1 MLSLKMLHLP
11 KQPVVRGHPL
21 HAMLSDLPIGLLPA
35 AIASAALARGKRKR
49 SPVRR
54 GSDVLASMTFAAGLS
69 AGAVGVWDWL
79 DMPRDHPA
87 WWPAT
92 IHGAINLANVAA
104 LGAAAALP
112 ERRLPLYGA
121 VAAGVVISG
130 WLGGELVFAHGWR
143 VRPAEEYE
151 QLVDRLQPEDEAT
164 LAEAREVVAKYER
177 EQTFL
182 PA

>member
-1 MLSLKMLHLP
+1 MPHLPKPP

-21 HAMLSDLPIGLLPA
+21 HAMLSDVPIGLLPA
-35 AIASAALARGKRKR
+35 ALASAALAAGRRRR

-54 GSDVLASMTFAAGLS
+54 GADVLAAMTFATG
-69 AGAVGVWDWL
+69 AGAATAGVWDWL
-79 DMPRDHPA
+79 EIPRSHPA

-92 IHGAINLANVAA
+92 FHGAINLANVGL
-104 LGAAAALP
+104 LGAAAAMP

-121 VAAGVVISG
+121 VAAGFLVAG
-130 WLGGELVFAHGWR
+130 WLGGELVFVHGWR

-151 QLVDRLQPEDEAT
+151 QLVARLTPEQQGELD
-164 LAEAREVVAKYER
+164 EAREVVAKYER
-177 EQTFL
+177 KETFL